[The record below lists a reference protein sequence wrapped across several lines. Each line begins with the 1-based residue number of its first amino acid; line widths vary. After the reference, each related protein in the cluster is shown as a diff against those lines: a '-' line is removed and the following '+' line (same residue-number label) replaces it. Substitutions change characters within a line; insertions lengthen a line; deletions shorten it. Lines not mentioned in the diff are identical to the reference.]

1 MPQQRRLTPG
11 YTVIFPN
18 RDKAASKVIKLIV
31 VLILLASVVLMLAVT
46 VGGWS
51 KLQGLKAINFVWCFI
66 YVVIA
71 FYVARWKRGLLP
83 IAAALGILLLIVAVI
98 AGLGATGTSWFDRN
112 AAGFAPA
119 QSLFGG
125 KGLTPD
131 VLGTLTLII
140 APVQALLILFAMQGF
155 AQGWNV
161 ELEVPI
167 EEARKRGYN
176 PSEHE
181 PAPAKE
187 AGLRRGFRP
196 LERYSGGMGDAGRK
210 TPPAAR
216 KSRSTW
222 RLTPAGWVF
231 GILLVGLIV
240 LAIVSPSRGIFIG
253 LIAVIFFVA
262 LLLNASYPSGRVRG
276 MYFRDPG
283 IGRTDLGS
291 EAAERYDRE
300 RGIR

>member
-46 VGGWS
+46 IGGWS
-51 KLQGLKAINFVWCFI
+51 KLQGLKAVNFVWCFI

-98 AGLGATGTSWFDRN
+98 AGLGATGTSWFDRS

-125 KGLTPD
+125 TGFTPD

-167 EEARKRGYN
+167 DEARKRGYS
-176 PSEHE
+176 PSEPE
-181 PAPAKE
+181 PAPA
-187 AGLRRGFRP
+187 
-196 LERYSGGMGDAGRK
+196 
-210 TPPAAR
+210 
-216 KSRSTW
+216 
-222 RLTPAGWVF
+222 
-231 GILLVGLIV
+231 
-240 LAIVSPSRGIFIG
+240 
-253 LIAVIFFVA
+253 
-262 LLLNASYPSGRVRG
+262 
-276 MYFRDPG
+276 
-283 IGRTDLGS
+283 
-291 EAAERYDRE
+291 
-300 RGIR
+300 